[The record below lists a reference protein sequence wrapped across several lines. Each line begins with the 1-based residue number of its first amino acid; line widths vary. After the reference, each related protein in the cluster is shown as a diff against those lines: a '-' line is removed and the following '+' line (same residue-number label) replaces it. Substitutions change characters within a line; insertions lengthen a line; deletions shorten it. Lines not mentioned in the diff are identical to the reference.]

1 MTSSPNGTSAVHRLS
16 RLRSALRNRLLR
28 RRGPSDSALSTIG
41 LTQAAS
47 TVSDTVALDDAPGA
61 ERLGRYTLRGRIGE
75 GGIGSVYAADDP
87 LLSRRVAIK
96 TLNLRDPS
104 AGEAPSSMTSRDA
117 LHQLFLN
124 EARAAARLSHPNI
137 VTVFDAGIRPEGA
150 YIAMELL
157 HGKDLRQRL
166 AEGWRPT
173 PGEAALIVRR
183 VADAL
188 AYAHSKRVIHRD
200 IKPANI
206 FMVGRTTPKV
216 LDFGIARI
224 VRARRDGAR
233 QQQDSQAGSPH
244 YMAPEQI
251 EGAETDARTDVF
263 ALGAVLWELLTG
275 RKAFPGKSLEEIGQA
290 VLATPP
296 RPAHEVVSSVPS
308 ALAAIANQALA
319 RDPASR
325 HASARALARE
335 LREWLREHPES
346 LAVGDDDP
354 APRRLQRVV
363 LAGVASL
370 GLLIAAVG
378 AWQMLSPHD
387 EAFAPQAS
395 AAAVARTPAAPA
407 VAAPVPTP
415 EPPPGTAPQAA
426 PEPAA
431 PAVAAAVAA
440 PPAAAERGVV
450 QIAVAPWA
458 EVVVN
463 GKPHGIAPPLTRL
476 ELPAGRYEIMLRNS
490 GFAPHRV
497 VVEVGGDEPV
507 LVKHRFGS

>member
-1 MTSSPNGTSAVHRLS
+1 MTSSPTGASSLPRLT
-16 RLRSALRNRLLR
+16 RLRSALRNRLHR
-28 RRGPSDSALSTIG
+28 RRGASDSALSTIG
-41 LTQAAS
+41 LTQHAS
-47 TVSDTVALDDAPGA
+47 TVSDTVQLDDAPGA
-61 ERLGRYTLRGRIGE
+61 ERLGRYTLRGKIGE

-104 AGEAPSSMTSRDA
+104 AGEVPSSMTSRDS

-173 PGEAALIVRR
+173 AGEAALIVRR

-188 AYAHSKRVIHRD
+188 AYAHGKRVIHRD

-206 FMVGRTTPKV
+206 FMVGRSTPKV

-224 VRARRDGAR
+224 VRARRDGSP
-233 QQQDSQAGSPH
+233 QQQDTQAGSPH

-251 EGAETDARTDVF
+251 EGGETDARTDVF

-275 RKAFPGKSLEEIGQA
+275 RKAFPGNSLEAIGQA

-296 RPAHEVVSSVPS
+296 RPANEVAPQVPA
-308 ALAAIANQALA
+308 ALAAIAAQALA
-319 RDPASR
+319 RDPALR
-325 HASARALARE
+325 QPSARVLARE
-335 LREWLREHPES
+335 LRQWLREHPES
-346 LAVGDDDP
+346 LAVGEDEP
-354 APRRLQRVV
+354 APRRMQRAL
-363 LAGVASL
+363 LAGVAAL
-370 GLLIAAVG
+370 GLLIAVAGVWHTL
-378 AWQMLSPHD
+378 ASHD
-387 EAFAPQAS
+387 EAPAREVAQPAVVPEPAQPAS
-395 AAAVARTPAAPA
+395 AAVAPLVQPAPVVEAAVTAPV
-407 VAAPVPTP
+407 VAAPTK
-415 EPPPGTAPQAA
+415 
-426 PEPAA
+426 
-431 PAVAAAVAA
+431 
-440 PPAAAERGVV
+440 GVV

-458 EVVVN
+458 EVVVD
-463 GKPHGIAPPLTRL
+463 GKAQGIAPPLTRL
-476 ELPAGRYEIMLRNS
+476 ELATGRHEIVLRNS
-490 GFAPHRV
+490 AFSPHRV
-497 VVEVGGDEPV
+497 VVEVDGNDPV

>member
-1 MTSSPNGTSAVHRLS
+1 MTSSPRGPSALPRLT
-16 RLRSALRNRLLR
+16 RLRTALRNRIQR

-41 LTQAAS
+41 LTQVAS
-47 TVSDTVALDDAPGA
+47 TVSDTVALDDSPGLD
-61 ERLGRYTLRGRIGE
+61 RLGRYTLRAKIGE

-104 AGEAPSSMTSRDA
+104 ALETPSPMASRDS

-173 PGEAALIVRR
+173 AGEAALIVRR
-183 VADAL
+183 VAEAL
-188 AYAHSKRVIHRD
+188 SYAHGKRVIHRD

-224 VRARRDGAR
+224 VRARRDGSK
-233 QQQDSQAGSPH
+233 QQQDNQAGSPH

-251 EGAETDARTDVF
+251 EGGETDARTDVF

-275 RKAFPGKSLEEIGQA
+275 RKAFPGNSLEAIGQA

-296 RPAHEVVSSVPS
+296 RPANEVAPQVP
-308 ALAAIANQALA
+308 AGLAAIATQALA
-319 RDPASR
+319 REPAAR
-325 HASARALARE
+325 HPSARVLARE

-346 LAVGDDDP
+346 LTAGEDDP
-354 APRRLQRVV
+354 APRRLQRAA
-363 LAGVASL
+363 LAGVAVFGVL
-370 GLLIAAVG
+370 VAVAGVWHTLAARDD
-378 AWQMLSPHD
+378 AP
-387 EAFAPQAS
+387 EASVAQAVAPQPAPPAS
-395 AAAVARTPAAPA
+395 AVPVAAPA
-407 VAAPVPTP
+407 PQVAAPVPV
-415 EPPPGTAPQAA
+415 A
-426 PEPAA
+426 AA
-431 PAVAAAVAA
+431 PAQVAPVPVAA
-440 PPAAAERGVV
+440 PASAAAPTKGVV

-458 EVVVN
+458 EVVVD
-463 GKPHGIAPPLTRL
+463 GKAQGIAPPLTRL
-476 ELPAGRYEIMLRNS
+476 ELAAGRHEIVLRNS
-490 GFAPHRV
+490 AFKPHRIV
-497 VVEVGGDEPV
+497 VDIDGNDPV